1 MSKVSQKRPWYALFI
16 PVKKGKKTVLGTGVL
31 TESTIV
37 DGVERI
43 NVISPIIDYKALT
56 EKASPLHVIDPEIVE
71 APTKPSFYISEQIV
85 KPKSFWKWS

>member
-16 PVKKGKKTVLGTGVL
+16 PAKKVVKKKLDTGVL

-37 DGVERI
+37 EGVERI
-43 NVISPIIDYKALT
+43 NVISPKIDYKVLT
-56 EKASPLHVIDPEIVE
+56 QKASPLHVIDPEIVE
-71 APTKPSFYISEQIV
+71 APTKPTFYISEHIV